1 MAAAALYVS
10 LLVAV
15 VALASGAWG
24 TWLWWRFDA
33 QDRYWLAIR
42 ATQLGALALTLLA
55 GAVWITGERP
65 DSWLF
70 WLYSLLPVAISLIAE
85 QLRIVAAEQ
94 VLERRGLSGAEDVG
108 RLDDA
113 GQRGVVRDIIRRE
126 IGVMATAAFVIAFL
140 ALRVA
145 VERGGL

>member
-1 MAAAALYVS
+1 MAAVALYVS

-15 VALASGAWG
+15 VALAAGTWG
-24 TWLWWRFDA
+24 TWLWWHFDA
-33 QDRYWLAIR
+33 NDRYWIAIR
-42 ATQLGALALTLLA
+42 AGQLGALALALLA
-55 GAVWITGERP
+55 GAVWIAGDRP

-70 WLYSLLPVAISLIAE
+70 WLYALLPVAISLIAE

-94 VLERRGLSGAEDVG
+94 VLERRGLAGAEDVG
-108 RLDDA
+108 RLDEA

-126 IGVMATAAFVIAFL
+126 IGVMATASFVIAFL